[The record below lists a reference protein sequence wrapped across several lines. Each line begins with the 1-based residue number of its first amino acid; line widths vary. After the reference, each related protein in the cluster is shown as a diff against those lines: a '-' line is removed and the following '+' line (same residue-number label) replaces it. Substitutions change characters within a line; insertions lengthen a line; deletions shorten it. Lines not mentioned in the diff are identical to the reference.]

1 MNFHMSIGYIK
12 VTLVSLPRLS
22 SGVFAE
28 VILQVSH
35 PGRGRTS
42 QSLYALNLRATI
54 IGYEPPLVVYGI
66 LKPLLGETYLLHS
79 GANIFYPWFTCDLDL
94 HF

>member
-1 MNFHMSIGYIK
+1 ME
-12 VTLVSLPRLS
+12 
-22 SGVFAE
+22 GVFAE

-54 IGYEPPLVVYGI
+54 IAYEPLLVVYGI

-79 GANIFYPWFTCDLDL
+79 LVVYGIFFWI
-94 HF
+94 